1 MDLTATA
8 NAAAEKAAE
17 KVENN
22 SKKAKGAFS
31 DHLIVVTLGEE
42 TLTLG
47 AVYSTYM
54 PKEKLNALLE
64 RAANGKLKA
73 EIKLAHR
80 LDKNGEMSK
89 MLNEIDTEL
98 GLNK

>member
-22 SKKAKGAFS
+22 NKKNKGAFS
-31 DHLIVVTLGEE
+31 DHFVVVTLGEE

-64 RAANGKLKA
+64 RASKGLVKLD
-73 EIKLAHR
+73 IKLTNR
-80 LDKNGEMSK
+80 LDKNGELSK
-89 MLNEIDTEL
+89 MLDEIDAEL
-98 GLNK
+98 GLSK

>member
-17 KVENN
+17 KVEN
-22 SKKAKGAFS
+22 KKSNKGAFS
-31 DHLIVVTLGEE
+31 DHLVVVTLGEE

-64 RAANGKLKA
+64 RATKGMVKLD
-73 EIKLAHR
+73 IKLTNR
-80 LDKNGEMSK
+80 LDKNGELSK

-98 GLNK
+98 GLTK